1 MTLFPRVASYGSH
14 VHVKRG
20 LLVELREPNS
30 PSLCDPC
37 FGELGP
43 VGETL
48 DSTFVLWEH
57 QKQASYI
64 PETPAPSSQ
73 WENWANGSV
82 AGLWASTPECLDQ

>member
-1 MTLFPRVASYGSH
+1 MGHMCMRNVASWRSCEDPALSH
-14 VHVKRG
+14 S
-20 LLVELREPNS
+20 LSLSL
-30 PSLCDPC
+30 SLCDPC

-43 VGETL
+43 VGEML

-57 QKQASYI
+57 QKRASNI

-82 AGLWASTPECLDQ
+82 VGLWASTPERLDQ

>member
-1 MTLFPRVASYGSH
+1 MCMRNVASS
-14 VHVKRG
+14 RSCENPT
-20 LLVELREPNS
+20 L
-30 PSLCDPC
+30 SLCDPC

-48 DSTFVLWEH
+48 GSTFVLWEH
-57 QKQASYI
+57 QNRASYI

-82 AGLWASTPECLDQ
+82 AGLWASDPERLDQ